1 MVDIVHL
8 QMYLDIKEMC
18 LPDLLEKGETMS
30 HLKEEREKKRLTQA
44 KLAEL
49 SGVSLRMISYYERGY
64 KDINK
69 AQADSLYKLAKTLN
83 CSMEDLMEPVE

>member
-1 MVDIVHL
+1 MHL
-8 QMYLDIKEMC
+8 QMYLDIKEKC

-30 HLKEEREKKRLTQA
+30 HLKDERERKKLTQA

-69 AQADSLYKLAKTLN
+69 AQADSLYKLAKTLD
-83 CSMEDLMEPVE
+83 CSMEDLMEPME